1 MKQDEFARLERS
13 FMGIRDERG
22 IRANTAVR
30 IGTAFLELLRYAS
43 IGEFEEISFKKVINK
58 PEFLQGLTALGSIV
72 LGEYVEGLKGG
83 IITPEGAA
91 ELKDLWV
98 REHIKAGDGSE
109 YHDAAGRV
117 IPALEV
123 KGDSTFT
130 GNLSS
135 PEFVSAF
142 FGGLGWAIQ
151 KKPFENAAGEIEY
164 RYTLEIDNAVI
175 RNTLRVFEM
184 IISQLLGENANRY
197 FSDQMEVDHYDP
209 ETKRVYLKTHD
220 GRMYNPFRKDDI
232 IACIQYNHEPTEANG
247 WYVTK
252 SYEMLVTA
260 VGIGNESDGEDRLD
274 WLEFTDFKS
283 QMDGAS
289 PKDVIKEWD
298 TFVRADNKT
307 NPARKGI
314 ISVMAVGESTPYID
328 ILYGLKT
335 DPAHA
340 LKGRLGNLEGIRTDL
355 FGWLEGFG
363 AYINNFYGV
372 GKFFNMQTGESLT
385 ARVEMLKERY
395 KTLYT
400 ETTYNISDEDN
411 FITNGFFQKL
421 LEGWTPCDILGN
433 TEDVTKDIEVL
444 GYGGEA
450 FTINGHPLAVVQQT
464 KAEMAEMDG
473 IRVLHLRGMGVAQ
486 DFSLIKAN
494 GSHDVMSSEDES
506 TDTTSEPDRLYMGV
520 RILPRTAGRL
530 TVHFVKDSG
539 KVTGWEKQ
547 LSDSL
552 DWQLY
557 QSQDFAEMPWDYTDT
572 GKLVIHY
579 TGECYIRFVAL
590 QTDAIAN
597 SKVQYSTLFEQT
609 SRRINQEARRL
620 SSDLNVALAQ
630 VEIRFDQIEQTV
642 TDNYSAFTTAK
653 KDLQDEIAALDASV
667 DEYNSMNDGKWA
679 SFSTWQSQ
687 TNKSIG
693 SFAAALTVDGK
704 IGSLSAFTQS
714 VDNLTGRV
722 QSVES
727 GLSTANGNIESV
739 TDRVSSLEV
748 TDRNITQRVAAVETK
763 ATANATDISDLASEM
778 NGVES
783 SVGKISSRVGVLE
796 TTNTNITQRVSAIE
810 SRPLPISDIDAWEL
824 GTTSERAGLSYDQVK
839 DPSTT
844 RVRTKGLYP
853 VTDATT
859 CVFSNTGRTM
869 FDVFFVFFNSAKV
882 VSSIKTGSGWYS
894 QPSDGLKIALNAPT
908 DAAYVAILLK
918 KKTGET
924 ITLDDV
930 RSSGITITS
939 DTVITSAQISTFIT
953 RTDLGD
959 YVSWAEMKADNI
971 SFEFTKEWRVGVKG
985 KGTVMKLDTDGNLMI
1000 AGTFSQNV
1008 AIDGIRTSSD
1018 GTIERYNPNTG
1029 WTTMFAA
1036 RYVRY
1041 VSSTT
1046 YLNKDDDYVIAG
1058 NGTFDIYLPSGS
1070 KNGKIISIKN
1080 LNDGIIVRAQGS
1092 DKIVQFDSNN
1102 AAQWKDLDNYD
1113 RAELVYYNQKW
1124 YWNYMEV

>member
-1 MKQDEFARLERS
+1 
-13 FMGIRDERG
+13 MGIRDERG

-232 IACIQYNHEPTEANG
+232 IACIQYNHGPSEANG

-307 NPARKGI
+307 NPTRKGI
-314 ISVMAVGESTPYID
+314 VSVMAVGESTPYID

-411 FITNGFFQKL
+411 FITNGFFQQL
-421 LEGWTPCDILGN
+421 LEGWTPCDIQGK

-557 QSQDFAEMPWDYTDT
+557 QSQDFAEMPWDYTGT

-620 SSDLNVALAQ
+620 SSDLTVAMAQ

-667 DEYNSMNDGKWA
+667 DEYNSNNDGKWA

-687 TNKSIG
+687 TNKSIS

-953 RTDLGD
+953 RGDLGD

-971 SFEFTKEWRVGVKG
+971 SFEFTKEWTVGVKG

-1008 AIDGIRTSSD
+1008 AIDGIRTNSD

-1046 YLNKDDDYVIAG
+1046 YLNNDDDYVIAG